1 VAALLIFWGLLV
13 TLQDDEPL
21 EPLLRA
27 LARGFQLGLA
37 AECVVTCKLED
48 GWERPLADWRR
59 ELGLPETSLTVA
71 ATAV

>member
-1 VAALLIFWGLLV
+1 MLLIFGGLLG

-27 LARGFQLGLA
+27 LARGFEMGLA
-37 AECVVTCKLED
+37 ARCLISAKLEE

-59 ELGLPETSLTVA
+59 ELGLPEAPLA
-71 ATAV
+71 